1 FRATPRWLGLT
12 VIFLVTSLSCM
23 SILGNHLP
31 APHTSGTVI
40 LMAARLDFDGLA
52 QVHQGMAKSDT
63 PFFYQGLTVMMLAGL
78 VIGIR
83 CSGAVTGEREKN
95 TWEALL
101 LTPLDTRQLIRG
113 KLWGIIGASLPY
125 LIAYAVPA
133 LGFALLGGPGALFWV
148 VIWLAVT
155 FLAMYFVGAAGL
167 WCSVRSKSSWRSL
180 VGTLGIGYVG
190 G

>member
-31 APHTSGTVI
+31 APHTPGTVI
-40 LMAARLDFDGLA
+40 LMAARLDFEGLA
-52 QVHQGMAKSDT
+52 RVHDNMAKSDS
-63 PFFYQGLTVMMLAGL
+63 PFFYQGLLVMMLAGL

-101 LTPLDTRQLIRG
+101 LTPLETRHLIRG

-133 LGFALLGGPGALFWV
+133 LAFSIIGGIGPTFWTVMWLGVTLLGMA
-148 VIWLAVT
+148 
-155 FLAMYFVGAAGL
+155 FVGAAGL

-180 VGTLGIGYVG
+180 LTTLGITYLG
-190 G
+190 